1 MPDLQSAATA
11 MIASVDLFSLLGG
24 IAMKPH
30 PPYSY
35 CFGVHGALVRR
46 RVGGLVV
53 ILLSSLL
60 NDRSEKKN
68 SECARVR
75 TKFAEKTYVGL

>member
-1 MPDLQSAATA
+1 MPDLQSAATT

-35 CFGVHGALVRR
+35 SYCFAVHGALVRR

-60 NDRSEKKN
+60 NDRSEFFLL
-68 SECARVR
+68 SAHE
-75 TKFAEKTYVGL
+75 

>member
-53 ILLSSLL
+53 ILLSESIK
-60 NDRSEKKN
+60 RPIRQKN